1 MKFVPNKTKGKEPS
15 TYKTLYLK
23 EVLVKEIEK
32 IANDN
37 KTSFNNVVVSMI
49 ETCLNEIIIVIIK
62 EVVYSFKV

>member
-49 ETCLNEIIIVIIK
+49 ETCLKMKGSLSSSVGGTKN
-62 EVVYSFKV
+62 

>member
-15 TYKTLYLK
+15 TYKTLNLK

-49 ETCLNEIIIVIIK
+49 ETCLK
-62 EVVYSFKV
+62 MK